1 MPVFVP
7 DMQKNK
13 YNCLERRDRPLP
25 DTAMHVFARLDHAG
39 RPATADRT
47 AGRLGPLGYKPLPLS
62 SQSVYSTED
71 ILSLLEPHSG
81 GDGYIDT
88 LFLEFENEQI
98 PIWYVPTSYR
108 FENGRSPFGM
118 YEPCE

>member
-1 MPVFVP
+1 M
-7 DMQKNK
+7 
-13 YNCLERRDRPLP
+13 P